1 MYELTIFNLD
11 AGKEFKEVY
20 YSPYLFEKRKKK
32 LFYSKKLVVLRSRRL
47 Y

>member
-1 MYELTIFNLD
+1 MYELTIFDLNT
-11 AGKEFKEVY
+11 GKEFKEVY

-32 LFYSKKLVVLRSRRL
+32 LFYSKRLVILRVRKV

>member
-1 MYELTIFNLD
+1 MYELTIFDLNT
-11 AGKEFKEVY
+11 GKEFKEIY

-32 LFYSKKLVVLRSRRL
+32 LFYSKKLIVLNSRKL